1 MTKHFLPGVYTVAG
15 IAYCSVKV
23 MRVSLTYRNNT
34 QAKLG
39 DSLKFGCF
47 SEVGFSF
54 TSESLYM
61 GHTQED
67 SLSVPTLFLSALF
80 WYFEYP

>member
-1 MTKHFLPGVYTVAG
+1 MTKHFLLGVYTVAG
-15 IAYCSVKV
+15 VAYCSIKV

-39 DSLKFGCF
+39 DSLKFGWF

-61 GHTQED
+61 GYTQED
-67 SLSVPTLFLSALF
+67 NLSVPALFLSALF
-80 WYFEYP
+80 W